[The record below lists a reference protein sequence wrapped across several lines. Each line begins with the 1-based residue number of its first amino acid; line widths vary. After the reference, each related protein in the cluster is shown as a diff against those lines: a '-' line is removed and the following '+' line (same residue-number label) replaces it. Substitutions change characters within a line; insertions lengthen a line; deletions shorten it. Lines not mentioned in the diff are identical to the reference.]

1 MKYEINWTNM
11 PIDIRLKIADH
22 CRTLEKDK
30 FFTLPILA
38 EVLLKSG
45 GAELID
51 GGMTGVKYLRFP
63 SEAHYTWFLL
73 RWS

>member
-38 EVLLKSG
+38 EVVLKSG
-45 GAELID
+45 GAELMRGYD
-51 GGMTGVKYLRFP
+51 GVRYLRFP

-73 RWS
+73 LWV